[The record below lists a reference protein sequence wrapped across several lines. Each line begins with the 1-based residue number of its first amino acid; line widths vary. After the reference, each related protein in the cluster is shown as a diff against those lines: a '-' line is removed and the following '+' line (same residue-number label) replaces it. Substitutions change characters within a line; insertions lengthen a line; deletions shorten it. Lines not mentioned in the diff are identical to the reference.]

1 MEGAIIP
8 SAGAQ
13 LAPAGGLDFGLFGEW
28 ERFIDASPQT
38 VRLYTANVRRF
49 ADYLSAQ
56 GITAPTRDTVL
67 SYRKYLQA
75 RLKPATV
82 ASYLAS
88 LRVFFA
94 WTESLAP
101 PQYYPDITRRVKS
114 PKISRD
120 HKRDDLKPGE
130 CAEVLRRIN
139 RDTLHGARD
148 YAILATM
155 ITCGF
160 RDIEVTRADV
170 GDVDE
175 RTGRARLYV
184 WGKDRAGKEDYVNLP
199 REALDAIRAYLQLR
213 EREEGRKLENS
224 APLFTSVS
232 PNNYGGRL
240 TTRSISRICK
250 TALKDAGFI
259 SSRLSGHSF
268 RHAAVSNALR
278 GGEDI
283 RAVQMFARHRNVS
296 TTLIYDHS
304 LSLESNTCS
313 ETISRLVFREGE
325 EARSSQ

>member
-8 SAGAQ
+8 SSGAQ

-49 ADYLSAQ
+49 GEYLSAQ

-67 SYRKYLQA
+67 SYRKYLQT

-88 LRVFFA
+88 LRAFFA

-155 ITCGF
+155 ITCGL

-213 EREEGRKLENS
+213 EQEEGRKPENS

-250 TALKDAGFI
+250 TALKAAGFI
-259 SSRLSGHSF
+259 SSRLTGHSF

-313 ETISRLVFREGE
+313 ETISHLVFREGE